1 MLLVVI
7 YHCIVFWTGSWF
19 TKNPVYES
27 KLLSLFASWMNS
39 FHIYG
44 FSLVSGYLFYFLKHE
59 KNKYASLLP
68 FAANKA
74 KRLLLPYV
82 FVSVVWVI
90 PFAVY
95 YFQYDTIEI
104 INKYALGISP
114 NQLWFLLMLFC
125 VFMIFHPLSSFFEKH
140 NIGGVI
146 VVIVI
151 YGIGL
156 VGQMVLPN
164 VFQVFQ
170 ACTYIP
176 LFWLGFKI
184 RQYGSEGLRRIPI
197 LVWLVADVLLFA
209 MTQYLSVFDG
219 IIIKLLNHGLKF
231 VLHIMGALMAFVVLQ
246 KIADKV
252 RWKESK
258 VFGFLS
264 KNSMPVYLFHQ
275 QVIYIFV
282 TMLNGLINPYLHAGI
297 NFVGAMVISLLISA
311 ILMKFKWTRMLIG
324 EK

>member
-1 MLLVVI
+1 MLIVVI
-7 YHCIVFWTGSWF
+7 YHCIIFWTGTWF

-27 KLLSLFASWMNS
+27 RFLSLLASWMNS

-44 FSLVSGYLFYFLKHE
+44 FTLVSGYLFYFLKHE
-59 KNKYASLLP
+59 KNKYSNFVP
-68 FAANKA
+68 FVANKA
-74 KRLLLPYV
+74 KRLLVPYV

-90 PFAVY
+90 PFAVC
-95 YFQYDTIEI
+95 FLRFGEQEI
-104 INKYALGISP
+104 FLQYALGTSP

-125 VFMIFHPLSSFFEKH
+125 VFMIIHPLSSFFEKH
-140 NIGGVI
+140 NLGGAI
-146 VVIVI
+146 VVIAF
-151 YGIGL
+151 YGVGL
-156 VGQMVLPN
+156 VGQMLLPN
-164 VFQVFQ
+164 IYQIFR

-184 RQYGSEGLRRIPI
+184 RQYGSQGLRKIPS
-197 LVWLVADVLLFA
+197 LVWLSADVLLFVIIK
-209 MTQYLSVFDG
+209 YFSGFDG
-219 IIIKLLNHGLKF
+219 IIIKLLNLGLKF
-231 VLHIMGALMAFVVLQ
+231 VLHIVGAVMAFIILQ

-252 RWKESK
+252 KWKEGK

-264 KNSMPVYLFHQ
+264 KKSMPIYLFHQ

-282 TMLNGLINPYLHAGI
+282 TWLNGLINPYLHAGI
-297 NFVGAMVISLLISA
+297 NFVGAMVVSLLISA